1 MNVLGATYAATV
13 FLGFTNASA
22 VQSVVAT
29 ERTVFYGERAAGMYS
44 RLPYAFAQAFSIYD
58 SYGSSLVLVAIETL
72 YAAIQTLV
80 YVLLYSMIGFHWQ
93 ADKFL
98 YFYYFIFMCFTY
110 FLMYG
115 MMVVALTPGH
125 QIAAIVSSF
134 VVSFWNSF
142 SGFLIPWPLMP
153 VWWRWY
159 YWASPVAWTIYC
171 VIASQVADKTSPL
184 EIPGRDPMPVNE
196 FLKANLGFDH
206 DFRVPVVFAHLGWVL
221 LFLFVFAYG
230 IEFLNFVF
238 ANGKSIEVMDMWKI

>member
-1 MNVLGATYAATV
+1 MLPLFSLDSLMLLQCNLLLQLRGRYSTENERRGCTQGYLMHLPRYEVKLFMN
-13 FLGFTNASA
+13 
-22 VQSVVAT
+22 
-29 ERTVFYGERAAGMYS
+29 YS
-44 RLPYAFAQAFSIYD
+44 ISHLHFSSLQRPNMKAFSIYD

-142 SGFLIPWPLMP
+142 SGFLIPWP
-153 VWWRWY
+153 V
-159 YWASPVAWTIYC
+159 C
-171 VIASQVADKTSPL
+171 VLSNS
-184 EIPGRDPMPVNE
+184 
-196 FLKANLGFDH
+196 
-206 DFRVPVVFAHLGWVL
+206 
-221 LFLFVFAYG
+221 
-230 IEFLNFVF
+230 
-238 ANGKSIEVMDMWKI
+238 